1 MAEPDAHYTDPEL
14 AALYD
19 ELCRGRED
27 FSFYLPMVLRCTSVL
42 DVGCGTGELL
52 RLARAA
58 GHTGRL
64 VGLDPGAGMLGVAR
78 AACGTVEWV
87 AGTLPQALGAAGLGV
102 FDLVV
107 MTGHA
112 FQVLIGDEELHAFF
126 RTVRTLLAPG
136 GRFVFETRN
145 PAARAWEAWDGD
157 RSLAHTPDGA
167 AVREETRLVGVRGEL
182 VEFTQTYASE
192 AWPAP
197 RTSRSVLRFLG
208 HDRLDAFLAAAG
220 LSAARRHGDWAG
232 NAYDPA
238 VSREIITVAAIA
250 PAQQPTPAEARD

>member
-1 MAEPDAHYTDPEL
+1 MAEPDAHYRDPEL

-27 FSFYLPMVLRCTSVL
+27 FSFYLPLVLRCGSVL

-58 GHTGRL
+58 GHGGRL

-87 AGTLPQALGAAGLGV
+87 AGTLPQASGAGGLGV

-112 FQVLIGDEELHAFF
+112 FQALVEDEELHAFF
-126 RTVRTLLAPG
+126 RAVRTLLGPG
-136 GRFVFETRN
+136 GRLVFETRN
-145 PAARAWEAWDGD
+145 PAVRGWEAWDGD
-157 RSLAHTPDGA
+157 RSLAHTPEGV

-192 AWPAP
+192 VWPAP
-197 RTSRSVLRFLG
+197 RTSRSVLRFLDR
-208 HDRLDAFLAAAG
+208 DRLDAFLAAAG
-220 LSAARRHGDWAG
+220 LTAADRYGDWARH
-232 NAYDPA
+232 AYDPA
-238 VSREIITVAAIA
+238 VSREIITVAQVA
-250 PAQQPTPAEARD
+250 PPPPDDARGW